1 MHKLTNE
8 ECGLTFGARAFLDGS
23 REGSAMLF
31 HQNTFPYGAIGIVSF
46 LWKPPEEVKSNDM
59 EISENR
65 TLWIWAHPAFYQE
78 LLDEMISLFS
88 FTAVKNETHADL
100 NKVACHDSSTENA
113 SHSDR
118 KIPQETLSLPANKKR
133 KLTAASEKKQK
144 LDVEKTKLET
154 RNVPFV
160 RTPKYCSE
168 DGSVEMVLLKDA
180 LNRFRLT
187 GPLSQAVL
195 LESLHIA
202 NILKSDPGK
211 HKPEEDEQSVTDKIC
226 LQSNDV
232 SSDDSATGKNLDWWT
247 QFYGVSQ
254 RRKESWHYQSTVWQ
268 SLKGAASPAQLPP
281 HLVLA
286 LTILDP
292 RLQLPSKRTKAV
304 PDDKG

>member
-8 ECGLTFGARAFLDGS
+8 ECGLTFGARAFLDGL
-23 REGSAMLF
+23 REGSTMLF

-78 LLDEMISLFS
+78 LLDELISLFR

-100 NKVACHDSSTENA
+100 NKVACRDSSTENA

-118 KIPQETLSLPANKKR
+118 KISQETVSLPAKKKR

-144 LDVEKTKLET
+144 MDVEKTKLET

-160 RTPKYCSE
+160 QTPKYCSE
-168 DGSVEMVLLKDA
+168 DGSIEMVLLKDT

-195 LESLHIA
+195 LESLHVA
-202 NILKSDPGK
+202 NILKSDPEK

-232 SSDDSATGKNLDWWT
+232 SSNDSTTGKNVDWWT

-254 RRKESWHYQSTVWQ
+254 RRKESWHHQATVWQ